1 LVYFTCIWGNGMLIA
16 RHVYRIG
23 AQSRLASRHPVARK
37 LSRAGPGQKAH
48 PGQSFGV
55 ADRAGRGFSHT
66 LEGRRRRRCGRHPRK
81 AGERIRIG
89 DNITIVVNRVVG
101 SRVSV
106 GIEAPANV
114 RIVRGELALFVDDG
128 AGREPSAQKT
138 ASPVPM
144 DAHHVTH

>member
-1 LVYFTCIWGNGMLIA
+1 MLV
-16 RHVYRIG
+16 
-23 AQSRLASRHPVARK
+23 
-37 LSRAGPGQKAH
+37 LS
-48 PGQSFGV
+48 
-55 ADRAGRGFSHT
+55 
-66 LEGRRRRRCGRHPRK
+66 RK

-106 GIEAPANV
+106 GIEAPPNV
-114 RIVRGELALFVDDG
+114 RIVRGELELFVDDG
-128 AGREPSAQKT
+128 AGREKPSVEKT

>member
-1 LVYFTCIWGNGMLIA
+1 MLV
-16 RHVYRIG
+16 
-23 AQSRLASRHPVARK
+23 
-37 LSRAGPGQKAH
+37 LS
-48 PGQSFGV
+48 
-55 ADRAGRGFSHT
+55 
-66 LEGRRRRRCGRHPRK
+66 RK

-106 GIEAPANV
+106 GIEAPPNV
-114 RIVRGELALFVDDG
+114 RIVRGELELFVDDG
-128 AGREPSAQKT
+128 AGREARVEKT